1 LKLASRLAMTGT
13 AMRDVVDA
21 LRRLAPHAAIVM
33 ASVALGIAV
42 SLLLEAAAGMAM
54 SLWLTGTTSWWV
66 GTDVLGPHSA
76 IAWQSAI
83 VLSGVFAWLAAPIR
97 RGIHASARRVIA
109 AIVLA
114 TFTQIPSLADWIEE
128 HESQAFPR
136 FRLEL
141 AAANDRD
148 DTLVISDAD
157 VERVR
162 WIDAGEDSRP
172 GISIRFD
179 AATADAVR
187 ERSIRRVGELD
198 AIVVDGEV
206 ELVPRIHGVLLDG
219 TLALHVP
226 PDDRG
231 RLVELYTRL
240 TGRAAP
246 SR

>member
-1 LKLASRLAMTGT
+1 MREVVQALK
-13 AMRDVVDA
+13 
-21 LRRLAPHAAIVM
+21 RLAPHAAIVM
-33 ASVALGIAV
+33 ASVALGIV
-42 SLLLEAAAGMAM
+42 LSLLLEAAAGMAT
-54 SLWLTGTTSWWV
+54 SLWFTGTTTWWV
-66 GTDVLGPHSA
+66 RTEVLGPHTP

-83 VLSGVFAWLAAPIR
+83 VLSGVLAWLAAPLR
-97 RGIHASARRVIA
+97 RGIHASAHRVLA

-114 TFTQIPSLADWIEE
+114 TLTQIPSLADWIHE

-141 AAANDRD
+141 VAANDHD
-148 DTLVISDAD
+148 DALVISDAD

-162 WIDAGEDSRP
+162 WIDAGEDGRP
-172 GISIRFD
+172 GISMRFD

-206 ELVPRIHGVLLDG
+206 ELEPRTHGVRLDG
-219 TLALHVP
+219 RLALHVP

-231 RLVELYTRL
+231 RLVELYARL

>member
-1 LKLASRLAMTGT
+1 LDFVTGAARREVVLALK
-13 AMRDVVDA
+13 
-21 LRRLAPHAAIVM
+21 RLAPHAAIVM
-33 ASVALGIAV
+33 ASVALGIGL
-42 SLLLEAAAGMAM
+42 SLLLEAAVGMATA
-54 SLWLTGTTSWWV
+54 LWLTGTTSWWV
-66 GTDVLGPHSA
+66 GTDVLGPHTPL
-76 IAWQSAI
+76 AWQSAI

-97 RGIHASARRVIA
+97 RGIHASAHRVLA

-114 TFTQIPSLADWIEE
+114 TLTQIPSLADWIDA
-128 HESQAFPR
+128 HESQALPR

-141 AAANDRD
+141 VAAHDHD
-148 DTLVISDAD
+148 DALVVSDAD

-162 WIDAGEDSRP
+162 WIDADEDGRP
-172 GISIRFD
+172 SISIRFD
-179 AATADAVR
+179 TATADAVR

-206 ELVPRIHGVLLDG
+206 ELAQRIHGVRLDG
-219 TLALHVP
+219 TLALHVR

-231 RLVELYTRL
+231 RLVELYARL